1 MVMYVDFMTCIF
13 LEMYVMY
20 PLRLL
25 RNFIYVCCLKS
36 IDDVSSIS

>member
-13 LEMYVMY
+13 LVMYVMY

-25 RNFIYVCCLKS
+25 IYLYMHVLSFVGK
-36 IDDVSSIS
+36 VTSIS